1 MQQDDDSR
9 LIAIIEAIKT
19 VGPRNCSLISRMT
32 GIPVETVRYKITK
45 QLIRK
50 GIAFRPIVDF
60 ELMGLRRAFVRMNFN
75 KEVQNRAT
83 EILDNLHPFGLT
95 YYARTLPNG
104 AYETMFAMPYYQTRL
119 YEVFFERLVEEKILN
134 SFEISP
140 LDYVQSVSLRPEY
153 YDFKKGE
160 WKIDWDNLVPMGIRL
175 SNEEAFAPSRDLVKV
190 DFIDLLIVHEMQRN
204 AFFKINQL
212 QKSLNINSKTLRYHF
227 VSHLVKN
234 RVIAG
239 YAIYWRG
246 LSNMYNDKITG
257 VLVKVRNIL
266 YYEKVKLEE
275 ISLKMPFSWNYAY
288 SSKTGTFYLML
299 FTPSEYST
307 VLLSKITDNLS
318 GFNERTESI
327 ILDYKKVRAFTIPI
341 ALYDRELKE
350 WAFNEPKAL
359 NVIQNILG
367 LQKAKNLELD
377 VP

>member
-1 MQQDDDSR
+1 
-9 LIAIIEAIKT
+9 
-19 VGPRNCSLISRMT
+19 
-32 GIPVETVRYKITK
+32 
-45 QLIRK
+45 
-50 GIAFRPIVDF
+50 
-60 ELMGLRRAFVRMNFN
+60 
-75 KEVQNRAT
+75 
-83 EILDNLHPFGLT
+83 LHPFGLT

-239 YAIYWRG
+239 YAVTWRG
-246 LSNMYNDKITG
+246 FKRGNDKITG
-257 VLVKVRNIL
+257 VMIKVRNVL
-266 YYEKVKLEE
+266 PHEKVTLEE
-275 ISLKMPFSWNYAY
+275 ISLKVPFSWNYAY
-288 SSKTGTFYLML
+288 SSKEKTFYLML
-299 FTPSEYST
+299 FIPSEYYAI
-307 VLLSKITDNLS
+307 LLSKITDSLTK
-318 GFNERTESI
+318 FNERVESTL
-327 ILDYKKVRAFTIPI
+327 LDYKKVNSFTIPI
-341 ALYDRELKE
+341 ALYDRELND
-350 WAFNEPKAL
+350 WIFNEPKAL
-359 NVIQNILG
+359 TVVQTILEIQKL
-367 LQKAKNLELD
+367 KT
-377 VP
+377 

>member
-60 ELMGLRRAFVRMNFN
+60 ELMGLRRAFVRMTFN

-95 YYARTLPNG
+95 YYARTLPDG

-119 YEVFFERLVEEKILN
+119 YEVFFERLVEERILN

-175 SNEEAFAPSRDLVKV
+175 SNEEAFAPKRDLVKV

-204 AFFKINQL
+204 AFFRINQL

-227 VSHLVKN
+227 TSHLVKN
-234 RVIAG
+234 RLIAG
-239 YAIYWRG
+239 YAIYWRDLKYG
-246 LSNMYNDKITG
+246 NDKTVG
-257 VLVKVRNIL
+257 VMIKVRNVL
-266 YYEKVKLEE
+266 PHEKQQLEE
-275 ISLKMPFSWNYAY
+275 ISLKIPFSWNYAY
-288 SSKTGTFYLML
+288 SGKEKTFYLML
-299 FTPSEYST
+299 FIPSEYYT
-307 VLLSKITDNLS
+307 ILLSKITDSLTK
-318 GFNERTESI
+318 FNDRVENVL
-327 ILDYKKVRAFTIPI
+327 LDYKRVNSFTIPI
-341 ALYDRELKE
+341 ALYDRELND
-350 WAFNEPKAL
+350 WIFNEPKAL
-359 NVIQNILG
+359 TVVQTVLG
-367 LQKAKNLELD
+367 IQKAKELEE
-377 VP
+377 

>member
-60 ELMGLRRAFVRMNFN
+60 ELMGLRRAFVRMTFN

-83 EILDNLHPFGLT
+83 EILNNLHPFGLT
-95 YYARTLPNG
+95 YYARTLPDG

-119 YEVFFERLVEEKILN
+119 YEVFFERLVEERILN

-175 SNEEAFAPSRDLVKV
+175 SNEEAFAPRRDLVKV

-204 AFFKINQL
+204 AFFRINQL

-227 VSHLVKN
+227 TSHLVKN
-234 RVIAG
+234 RLIAG
-239 YAIYWRG
+239 YAIYWRDLKYG
-246 LSNMYNDKITG
+246 NDKTVG
-257 VLVKVRNIL
+257 VMIKVRNVL
-266 YYEKVKLEE
+266 PHEKQQLEE
-275 ISLKMPFSWNYAY
+275 ISLKIPFSWNYAY
-288 SSKTGTFYLML
+288 SGKEKTFYLML
-299 FTPSEYST
+299 FIPSEYYT
-307 VLLSKITDNLS
+307 ILLSKITDSLTK
-318 GFNERTESI
+318 FNDRVENVL
-327 ILDYKKVRAFTIPI
+327 LDYKRVNSFTIPI
-341 ALYDRELKE
+341 ALYDRELND
-350 WAFNEPKAL
+350 WIFNEPKAL
-359 NVIQNILG
+359 TVVQTVLG
-367 LQKAKNLELD
+367 IQKAKELEE
-377 VP
+377 

>member
-45 QLIRK
+45 QLMKK

-60 ELMGLRRAFVRMNFN
+60 ELMGLRRAFVRMTFN

-95 YYARTLPNG
+95 YYARTLPDG

-119 YEVFFERLVEEKILN
+119 YEVFFERLVEERILN

-175 SNEEAFAPSRDLVKV
+175 SNEEAFAPKRDLVKV

-204 AFFKINQL
+204 AFFRINQL

-227 VSHLVKN
+227 TSHLVKN
-234 RVIAG
+234 KLIAG
-239 YAIYWRG
+239 YVVTWRG
-246 LSNMYNDKITG
+246 FKRGNEKITG
-257 VLVKVRNIL
+257 VMIKVRNVL
-266 YYEKVKLEE
+266 PHEKQQLEE
-275 ISLKMPFSWNYAY
+275 ISLKIPFSWNYAY
-288 SSKTGTFYLML
+288 SGKEKTFYLML
-299 FTPSEYST
+299 FIPSEYYT
-307 VLLSKITDNLS
+307 ILLSKITDSLTK
-318 GFNERTESI
+318 FNDRVENVL
-327 ILDYKKVRAFTIPI
+327 LDYKRVNSFTIPI
-341 ALYDRELKE
+341 ALYDRELND
-350 WAFNEPKAL
+350 WIFNEPKAL
-359 NVIQNILG
+359 TTVQTILG
-367 LQKAKNLELD
+367 IQKVKNLDL
-377 VP
+377 V

>member
-1 MQQDDDSR
+1 
-9 LIAIIEAIKT
+9 
-19 VGPRNCSLISRMT
+19 
-32 GIPVETVRYKITK
+32 
-45 QLIRK
+45 
-50 GIAFRPIVDF
+50 
-60 ELMGLRRAFVRMNFN
+60 
-75 KEVQNRAT
+75 
-83 EILDNLHPFGLT
+83 
-95 YYARTLPNG
+95 
-104 AYETMFAMPYYQTRL
+104 
-119 YEVFFERLVEEKILN
+119 
-134 SFEISP
+134 
-140 LDYVQSVSLRPEY
+140 
-153 YDFKKGE
+153 
-160 WKIDWDNLVPMGIRL
+160 
-175 SNEEAFAPSRDLVKV
+175 
-190 DFIDLLIVHEMQRN
+190 MQRN

-266 YYEKVKLEE
+266 HYEKVKLEE

>member
-45 QLIRK
+45 QLMKK

-60 ELMGLRRAFVRMNFN
+60 ELMGLRRAFVRMTFN

-95 YYARTLPNG
+95 YYARTLPDG

-119 YEVFFERLVEEKILN
+119 YEVFFERLVEERILN

-175 SNEEAFAPSRDLVKV
+175 SNEEAFAPRRDLVKV

-204 AFFKINQL
+204 AFFRINQL

-227 VSHLVKN
+227 TSHLVKN
-234 RVIAG
+234 KLIAG
-239 YAIYWRG
+239 YVVTWRG
-246 LSNMYNDKITG
+246 FKRGNEKITG
-257 VLVKVRNIL
+257 VMIKVRNVL
-266 YYEKVKLEE
+266 PHEKQQLEE
-275 ISLKMPFSWNYAY
+275 ISLKIPFSWNYAY
-288 SSKTGTFYLML
+288 SGKEKTFYLML
-299 FTPSEYST
+299 FIPSEYYT
-307 VLLSKITDNLS
+307 ILLSKITDSLTK
-318 GFNERTESI
+318 FNDRVENVL
-327 ILDYKKVRAFTIPI
+327 LDYKRVNSFTIPI
-341 ALYDRELKE
+341 ALYDRELND
-350 WAFNEPKAL
+350 WIFNEPKAL
-359 NVIQNILG
+359 TVVQTVLG
-367 LQKAKNLELD
+367 IQKAKELEE
-377 VP
+377 

>member
-60 ELMGLRRAFVRMNFN
+60 ELMGLRRAFVRMTFN

-95 YYARTLPNG
+95 YYARTLPDG

-119 YEVFFERLVEEKILN
+119 YEVFFERLVEERILN

-175 SNEEAFAPSRDLVKV
+175 SNEEAFAPRRDLVKV

-204 AFFKINQL
+204 AFFRINQL

-227 VSHLVKN
+227 TSHLVKN
-234 RVIAG
+234 KLIAG
-239 YAIYWRG
+239 YVVTWRG
-246 LSNMYNDKITG
+246 FKRGNEKITG
-257 VLVKVRNIL
+257 VMIKVRNVL
-266 YYEKVKLEE
+266 PHEKQQLEE
-275 ISLKMPFSWNYAY
+275 ISLKIPFSWNYAY
-288 SSKTGTFYLML
+288 SGKEKTFYLML
-299 FTPSEYST
+299 FIPSEYYT
-307 VLLSKITDNLS
+307 ILLSKITDSLTK
-318 GFNERTESI
+318 FNDRVENVL
-327 ILDYKKVRAFTIPI
+327 LDYKRVNSFTIPI
-341 ALYDRELKE
+341 ALYDRELND
-350 WAFNEPKAL
+350 WIFNEPKAL
-359 NVIQNILG
+359 TTVQTILG
-367 LQKAKNLELD
+367 IQKVKNLDL
-377 VP
+377 V

>member
-239 YAIYWRG
+239 YNVWWRG
-246 LSNMYNDKITG
+246 LKRENTRIT
-257 VLVKVRNIL
+257 VIIVKAKDVTP
-266 YYEKVKLEE
+266 YEETKLQE
-275 ISLKMPFSWNYAY
+275 ISLKLPFSWNYAY
-288 SSKTGTFYLML
+288 SSKMRTFYLML
-299 FTPSEYST
+299 SAPSEYYT
-307 VLLSKITDNLS
+307 ALLSKIADSFMN
-318 GFNERTESI
+318 FNERIESI
-327 ILDYKKVRAFTIPI
+327 TLDY
-341 ALYDRELKE
+341 
-350 WAFNEPKAL
+350 
-359 NVIQNILG
+359 
-367 LQKAKNLELD
+367 
-377 VP
+377 

>member
-239 YAIYWRG
+239 YAITWLGLRRG
-246 LSNMYNDKITG
+246 NSNSVT
-257 VLVKVRNIL
+257 VLVKVKNVAP
-266 YYEKVKLEE
+266 YEKQKLEE
-275 ISLKMPFSWNYAY
+275 MSLKMPFSWNYAY
-288 SSKTGTFYLML
+288 SSKMRTFFL
-299 FTPSEYST
+299 FLYVPSEYFT
-307 VLLSKITDNLS
+307 QTISKITDSLTS
-318 GFNERTESI
+318 FNERIESTP
-327 ILDYKKVRAFTIPI
+327 LDYKKVRSFTIPI
-341 ALYDRELKE
+341 ALYDRELND
-350 WAFNEPKAL
+350 WVFNEPKAL
-359 NVIQNILG
+359 VAVQTILRI
-367 LQKAKNLELD
+367 QKAKNLGYI
-377 VP
+377 